1 MSEPQFSVEGVLDA
15 LAMQPR
21 RRAGAG
27 RAIMFVAARK
37 LEGINHRRARRSEA
51 AGPGAVYAIDLD
63 LRRNALGESA

>member
-21 RRAGAG
+21 RREGAG

-37 LEGINHRRARRSEA
+37 LEGTTTAARALERARRRGAQPTRLPPARLA
-51 AGPGAVYAIDLD
+51 A
-63 LRRNALGESA
+63 

>member
-21 RRAGAG
+21 RREGAG

-37 LEGINHRRARRSEA
+37 LEGTTTAARAVAATRRGRAPSMPLISICAATRWPRR
-51 AGPGAVYAIDLD
+51 
-63 LRRNALGESA
+63 